1 MNQGDDKIALILSA
15 SQKRFGRYGLSKTT
29 MNEIAADVNMSKAS
43 LYYYFKD
50 KESIFLAVNAK
61 EQNDFTEKIRQV
73 IQAERTAKKMLFDY
87 TVYRLKLLQKQLS
100 LAKLNN
106 ENYHEVKPLIHS
118 LINTFKKTE
127 VSIITDIL
135 KKGVER
141 KEFKIRDVNSYAE
154 LFIDI
159 QRGLRQHR
167 FSGYIDKGIYVIPA
181 RVYHKLKEQSE
192 LFTAIFLKGLCNN

>member
-167 FSGYIDKGIYVIPA
+167 FSGYIDKGIYFIPA